1 MQSRSRRGETPSMAS
16 NARASAA
23 GRAIP
28 RANTSRTSNL
38 RQPMHHAVVAAR
50 IDRNAAPSPA
60 ESLSSVATAGTKRK
74 DRDFEVETVQE
85 TNINVVVRCRGR
97 NEREQRESSA
107 VVVSTDAVQGKV
119 VDLSMGPSS
128 LSNKTYNFDRVF
140 SPAADQ
146 SMIYED
152 VVKPILEEM
161 LSGYNCT
168 IFAYGQTGTGKTYTM
183 SGDMD
188 ETFGLLSDEAGI
200 IPRVLHSLFRKLD
213 NEETESF
220 VKCSFIELYNEELRD
235 LMSVEE
241 SAKLKIFDDASRK
254 GHATTVVQGMEEA
267 HISSAAEGI
276 KLLQEGSLKRQVAAT
291 KCNDLSSRS
300 HTVFTI
306 TACVKRVG
314 EDGEDWVSA
323 GKLNLVDLA
332 GSENIQR
339 SGAENKRAAEAGLI
353 NKSLLTL
360 GRVINA
366 LVDRSSHIPYRESK
380 LTRLLQDSLGGRTK
394 TCIIA
399 TISPAK
405 SNLEETI
412 STLDYAFRAKNIRNK
427 PQVNQMIRK
436 GALLREFTHEIEKL
450 KSELIA
456 TRQRNGV
463 YLSNEAY
470 EEMATVSESRR
481 IQNDEQAAK
490 METLESNLRNKVQ
503 ELFSLTSSFMGLKKD
518 HETTKLQLEGT
529 KGVLDQTELVLEATR
544 KTLAEETL
552 LREAHQ
558 KTEEQMH
565 VVGNKLIDTLH
576 KTVGH
581 VGGLHAKNKR
591 KSDLQA
597 INRTNWGLAQEQVSD
612 ITSLV
617 EARMEEFQSEQ
628 QQHLSSISER
638 MQTFVRAELD
648 KLSSTQSFLD
658 QNLDLFASSKKD
670 LIEQREKSKEEMDE
684 VLEEIKEVR
693 DNIKE
698 RVGDSLQTIATAA
711 ETIAQDVLSEL
722 GTFHSVLHTSYSALG
737 KDFKTIFEGL
747 LEHIAAQRKESD
759 ELREQLLSATS
770 TVTQSNASISARIQ
784 DVIVDERKQAAEERR
799 TLLAQITNLI
809 NSQAETQASRIANKA
824 AFIKRSVEESTAELE
839 GSMIQY
845 AHGMD
850 NWNAREGEFLEE
862 IATSRETLKSKLQ
875 DDWTVSLVHWTNIV
889 TTVTNTSY
897 QAANTHSTSIQ
908 ETTRSVHAETVR
920 VVDEQMRDLNEQM
933 TSLDDFVTRA
943 RSQNAAHHEQHTTS
957 LRQLSFTVEDSYA
970 NIGQHFETTCSRVEE
985 LGSEMDVD
993 IKTAEE
999 ALTPLDADVC
1009 QPLAELRQDI
1019 AGTVIR
1025 EYQPTGETPQKLHYE
1040 YPTELPRT
1048 RAHASLL
1055 AKFNGEPSPSK
1066 AAAAAPV
1073 FADADT
1079 TQSENRSPSRP
1090 ATGDDASSLGR
1101 GMSLRE
1107 LHPNVNSNS
1116 VLLPPNFEH
1125 SRASTIHGFPSHL
1138 DSGNS
1143 LGGVADDIPEDM
1155 TMPLFK
1161 KSRTTARSGGRT
1173 SKSTLSLEGRENLPP
1188 LANIVPGGG
1197 KEIFSQSVTR
1207 RKSPRLN

>member
-1 MQSRSRRGETPSMAS
+1 MQGRSRRGETPSMAAT
-16 NARASAA
+16 ARAAAA
-23 GRAIP
+23 GRAASRP
-28 RANTSRTSNL
+28 TTSRMSGL
-38 RQPMHHAVVAAR
+38 RQPMHHAVMAAR

-60 ESLSSVATAGTKRK
+60 ESLSSIATTGTKRK
-74 DRDFEVETVQE
+74 EREFEVDVVQE

-97 NEREQRESSA
+97 NEREVRESSA
-107 VVVSTDAVQGKV
+107 IVVSTDAAKGKTV
-119 VDLSMGPSS
+119 ELSMGPSA

-146 SMIYED
+146 AVIYDD

-188 ETFGLLSDEAGI
+188 NTFGLLSDEAGI

-213 NEETESF
+213 KEDTESF

-241 SAKLKIFDDASRK
+241 NVKLKIFDDASRK

-267 HISSAAEGI
+267 HIRNAAEGI
-276 KLLQEGSLKRQVAAT
+276 KILQEGSLKRQVAAT

-306 TACVKRVG
+306 TACVKKAG

-436 GALLREFTHEIEKL
+436 GALLREFTQEIEKL

-463 YLSNEAY
+463 YLSNESY

-481 IQNDEQAAK
+481 IQNEEQAVK
-490 METLESNLRNKVQ
+490 IETLESNLRNKVQ
-503 ELFSLTSSFMGLKKD
+503 ELFSLTSSLMGLKKD
-518 HETTKLQLEGT
+518 HEATKIQLDAT
-529 KGVLDQTELVLEATR
+529 KGVLDQTELVLEVTR

-565 VVGNKLIDTLH
+565 IVGNKLINTLH

-581 VGGLHAKNKR
+581 VGGLRAKNKR

-597 INRTNWGLAQEQVSD
+597 LNRTNWGLAQEQVSD
-612 ITSLV
+612 VTTLV
-617 EARMEEFQSEQ
+617 ETRIEEFQNEQ
-628 QQHLSSISER
+628 QQHISNISKR
-638 MQTFVRAELD
+638 MQTFVQAELET
-648 KLSSTQSFLD
+648 LSSTQSFLD
-658 QNLDLFASSKKD
+658 QNLELFTTSKEV
-670 LIEQREKSKEEMDE
+670 LLEQKQKSKEEMDE

-693 DNIKE
+693 NHIKE
-698 RVGDSLQTIATAA
+698 RVGDSLQVIATAA

-722 GTFHSVLHTSYSALG
+722 STFHNILHISYSTLG
-737 KDFKTIFEGL
+737 NDFKIIFEDL
-747 LEHIAAQRKESD
+747 LKHNAAQRKESD
-759 ELREQLLSATS
+759 DLREQLQDATEIIK
-770 TVTQSNASISARIQ
+770 QSNASISIQ
-784 DVIVDERKQAAEERR
+784 IRNVIEQERRQAAEERR
-799 TLLAQITNLI
+799 TLLSQITSLI
-809 NSQAETQASRIANKA
+809 NSQADTQESRLANKA
-824 AFIKRSVEESTAELE
+824 ASIQRSVEENTTVLE
-839 GSMIQY
+839 GSMTQY
-845 AHGMD
+845 AQGMD
-850 NWNAREGEFLEE
+850 NWNAREGQFLDE
-862 IATSRETLKSKLQ
+862 IATSRETIKSKLQ
-875 DDWTVSLVHWTNIV
+875 DDWT
-889 TTVTNTSY
+889 
-897 QAANTHSTSIQ
+897 AANTHSTSIQ
-908 ETTRSVHAETVR
+908 ETTQSVHAETVR
-920 VVDEQMRDLNEQM
+920 VVDEQMRDLDEQM
-933 TSLDDFVTRA
+933 TSLDDFVARA
-943 RSQNAAHHEQHTTS
+943 RSQNTQQDKQHAES
-957 LRQLSFTVEDSYA
+957 LRGLASTVEDSYG
-970 NIGQHFETTCSRVEE
+970 NIADHFRTTCSRVEE
-985 LGSEMDVD
+985 LGSEMDMD
-993 IKTAEE
+993 IKTTEE
-999 ALTPLDADVC
+999 ALEPLLANVC
-1009 QPLAELRQDI
+1009 RPLADLREDI
-1019 AGTVIR
+1019 SSTVIQ
-1025 EYQPTGETPQKLHYE
+1025 EYQPTGDTPQKLTYE

-1048 RAHASLL
+1048 RAHASLI

-1066 AAAAAPV
+1066 AAV
-1073 FADADT
+1073 FADADPT
-1079 TQSENRSPSRP
+1079 LLENRSPSRP
-1090 ATGDDASSLGR
+1090 VSSDEPSALGDRSRNPLTT
-1101 GMSLRE
+1101 SLRE
-1107 LHPNVNSNS
+1107 LHPNVNNNNAI
-1116 VLLPPNFEH
+1116 PNFDQRV
-1125 SRASTIHGFPSHL
+1125 SATMHGFGGNMG
-1138 DSGNS
+1138 SGS
-1143 LGGVADDIPEDM
+1143 LMGAEDDVPEDM
-1155 TMPLFK
+1155 TMPLLK
-1161 KSRTTARSGGRT
+1161 KGRTTRGRSSR
-1173 SKSTLSLEGRENLPP
+1173 SSRSTLNVEGRENLPP
-1188 LANIVPGGG
+1188 LATIVPGGG
-1197 KEIFSQSVTR
+1197 KEIFSQSITR